1 MQLVGRRIG
10 STAAT
15 QTYVGLGLAVMLLA
29 LGVVGSQSVIDLVTE
44 ILIMAVYA
52 MSYNLVFGTAGL
64 MSFGHALFFGAG
76 AYTLGI
82 LTKDFGAPLWLA
94 ILAAALVGL
103 ALSALVG
110 SLSLHLTWLY
120 FALLTF
126 AFAQIIYTIVFKA
139 RPITGGDDG
148 LIGIPLPP
156 WLNSASQVYFLVLA
170 ACIACTV
177 LLLLIHNSPFGAI
190 LRSIREN
197 PERVRFCGFNVRAYR
212 LTAFMIGG
220 MFAAVAGSLFTVLNR
235 AAFVN
240 YLDVQMFNTAIF
252 SVLMGGMSTFFG
264 PVIGAVIMVALN
276 KLLGSVTEYWSMVTG
291 IILVLIILF
300 FPQGI
305 LGFIHER
312 TRAWRR

>member
-1 MQLVGRRIG
+1 MQFVGRRTG
-10 STAAT
+10 STSAT
-15 QTYVGLGLAVMLLA
+15 QVYVGVGLAITLLA
-29 LGVVGSQSVIDLVTE
+29 LGAVGSQSAIALVTE
-44 ILIMAVYA
+44 IMIMAVYA

-82 LTKDFGAPLWLA
+82 LTKDFGAPIWVG
-94 ILAAALVGL
+94 ILAAALVGI

-148 LIGIPLPP
+148 LIGIPLPS
-156 WLNSASQVYFLVLA
+156 WLDSATQVYFLVLA
-170 ACIACTV
+170 TCIVCTV

-190 LRSIREN
+190 LRGIREN

-220 MFAAVAGSLFTVLNR
+220 MFAAIAGSLFTILNR

-305 LGFIHER
+305 LGFINER